1 MDKSDTSEL
10 FKPLERAISETFI
23 PSILGRE
30 ISVSDREMF
39 ALPIRAGERVRESE
53 KASFVPLVFTTSGGM
68 APECAAFM
76 KQVAHQLADKR
87 KDDYAAVANYIR
99 TKIRFALLKSV
110 LISLR
115 GVRGKQRK
123 DAALPTSAGDFG
135 LIPECDAY
143 EAY

>member
-1 MDKSDTSEL
+1 MTLTLAQLYHKNENEKKT
-10 FKPLERAISETFI
+10 KY
-23 PSILGRE
+23 
-30 ISVSDREMF
+30 
-39 ALPIRAGERVRESE
+39 GERVRECE
-53 KASFVPLVFTTSGGM
+53 KASFVPLVFTTTGGM

-76 KQVAHQLADKR
+76 KQVALRLADKR

-115 GVRGKQRK
+115 GVRGKQRRET
-123 DAALPTSAGDFG
+123 ALPTSAVDFG

>member
-1 MDKSDTSEL
+1 
-10 FKPLERAISETFI
+10 
-23 PSILGRE
+23 
-30 ISVSDREMF
+30 
-39 ALPIRAGERVRESE
+39 
-53 KASFVPLVFTTSGGM
+53 
-68 APECAAFM
+68 M
-76 KQVAHQLADKR
+76 KQVALRLADKR
-87 KDDYAAVANYIR
+87 KDDYAASAAANYIR

-123 DAALPTSAGDFG
+123 DAAAALPTSAVDFG